1 MAGSENNYLIGVDT
15 GGTYTDAAIM
25 DAASN
30 EVLASA
36 KALTTR
42 GDLAVGVCEATER
55 ALSALG
61 GDTAAAASQ
70 VGLVSVSTTLA
81 TNAVVEGHGSPVCVV
96 LVGFD
101 ETMVQRS
108 GLNSAFPGLVVE
120 RIAGGHDH
128 NGGEVETL
136 DVAALAG
143 VVEKHGS
150 GVEAFAVASQFA
162 VRNPAHEL
170 AAREFIT
177 GKTSLPVTISTELA
191 SALDAP
197 RRALTAALN
206 ARLISRISLL
216 IKAVQQAMEQFGI
229 DAPLMITKGDGSLAR
244 AETVALRPIETVLS
258 GPAASLVGA
267 ATLSGLSD
275 FILSDMGGTTTD
287 LGVLQNGRPQVN
299 EQGADVGGWRT
310 MVQAI
315 DVRTLGLGG
324 DSEVAFDMKGE
335 ARVGA
340 RRSVPIS
347 LIASRFPHVMQ
358 QLEDDISDAESG
370 SMAGQFIMLPLGRV
384 PGDGQLARL
393 SRREQEVLANV
404 TADPAPLRKVA
415 AGSGA
420 HRTLETLSRKG
431 HVQLAGFTPS
441 DAAHVL
447 GLQNNW
453 SCEAALLAARLL
465 VRNVLQKAPS
475 GELAECLAQRVWDET
490 VRLAGRAVLET
501 ALGHHAIE
509 PGGAGGL
516 IDVVC
521 RGEARRSLA
530 RVSISPEVPVVA
542 VGGPVKIYYPEVG
555 KRLECNMVFPQSC
568 EVANAVG
575 AATGMIARTVTIEVN
590 GNGAGVF
597 RVHGPQ
603 SVSQFASAAAAID
616 EANRLARETAGAQV
630 NAMGGGEVSFAEDIQ
645 KFLLP
650 DAVDDNGLLRATVK
664 IEATARPAL
673 SR

>member
-1 MAGSENNYLIGVDT
+1 MTGSKSSYLIGVDT
-15 GGTYTDAAIM
+15 GGTYTDAVVM

-42 GDLAVGVCEATER
+42 GDLAVGVCEAMER

-61 GDTAAAASQ
+61 GDAADAASR
-70 VGLVSVSTTLA
+70 VSLVSVSTTLA

-108 GLNSAFPGLVVE
+108 GLSSAFPGLVVE

-128 NGGEVETL
+128 NGGEVEKL
-136 DVAALAG
+136 DMTALAG
-143 VVEKHGS
+143 VVEKHS
-150 GVEAFAVASQFA
+150 GNVEAFAVASQFA

-170 AAREFIT
+170 AARDFII
-177 GKTSLPVTISTELA
+177 GKTSLPVTVSTELA

-216 IKAVQQAMEQFGI
+216 IKAVQQAMAQFGI
-229 DAPLMITKGDGSLAR
+229 DAPLMMTKGDGSLAR

-287 LGVLQNGRPQVN
+287 LGVLENGRPQVN

-324 DSEVAFDMKGE
+324 DSEVAFDMKGG
-335 ARVGA
+335 ATVGA
-340 RRSVPIS
+340 RRSVPVS
-347 LIASRFPHVMQ
+347 LIASRFPGVLQ
-358 QLEDDISDAESG
+358 QLEDDLADAESG
-370 SMAGQFIMLPLGRV
+370 SMAGRFVMLPLGRV
-384 PGDGQLARL
+384 PGDGQSAGL
-393 SRREQEVLANV
+393 SRREQDVLGSV
-404 TADPAPLRKVA
+404 TAEPLPLRKLA
-415 AGSGA
+415 AGSA
-420 HRTLETLSRKG
+420 AQRTLETLSRKG

-447 GLQNNW
+447 GLQDNW
-453 SCEAALLAARLL
+453 SRDAALLAARLL
-465 VRNVLQKAPS
+465 VRNVLQKPPS
-475 GELAECLAQRVWDET
+475 DELAELLSQRVWEET
-490 VRLAGRAVLET
+490 VRLTGRAVVET

-521 RGEARRSLA
+521 RGEGRRSLA
-530 RVSISPEVPVVA
+530 RVAISPEVPVVA

-555 KRLECNMVFPQSC
+555 KRLGCDMVFPQSC

-603 SVSQFASAAAAID
+603 GVSQFASATAAID

-630 NAMGGGEVSFAEDIQ
+630 NAMGGGQVSFAEDIQ

-673 SR
+673 SL

>member
-1 MAGSENNYLIGVDT
+1 MSGSTKSYLIGVDT
-15 GGTYTDAAIM
+15 GGTYTDAAVM
-25 DAASN
+25 DAATN

-42 GDLAVGVCEATER
+42 GDLAVGVCEAMER
-55 ALSALG
+55 VLSALS
-61 GDTAAAASQ
+61 DDDAAAQ
-70 VGLVSVSTTLA
+70 VRLVSVSTTLA

-108 GLNSAFPGLVVE
+108 GLSSAFPGLVIE

-128 NGGEVETL
+128 NGGEVEKL
-136 DVAALAG
+136 DTGALAD
-143 VVEKHGS
+143 VVAKHAS

-170 AAREFIT
+170 AARDFIT
-177 GKTSLPVTISTELA
+177 GKTSLPVTVSTELA

-216 IKAVQQAMEQFGI
+216 IKAVQHAMTRFGI
-229 DAPLMITKGDGSLAR
+229 DAPLMMTKGDGSLAR
-244 AETVALRPIETVLS
+244 AESVALRPIETVLS

-287 LGVLQNGRPQVN
+287 LGVLENGRPQVN

-324 DSEVAFDMKGE
+324 DSEVAFDIKGV
-335 ARVGA
+335 ATVGA
-340 RRSVPIS
+340 RRSVPVS
-347 LIASRFPHVMQ
+347 LIASRFPRVMQ
-358 QLEDDISDAESG
+358 QLEDDISNAESG
-370 SMAGQFIMLPLGRV
+370 SMAGQFVMLPLGRV
-384 PGDGQLARL
+384 AGDVQPAGL
-393 SRREQEVLANV
+393 SKREQELLESITTEPSA
-404 TADPAPLRKVA
+404 LRQLA

-420 HRTLETLSRKG
+420 HRTLEALSRKG

-453 SCEAALLAARLL
+453 SREAAVLAAQLL
-465 VRNVLQKAPS
+465 VRNVFQKAPS
-475 GELAECLAQRVWDET
+475 DELVTQLAQRVWEET
-490 VRLAGRAVLET
+490 VRLTGRAVLET

-509 PGGAGGL
+509 PGNAGGL

-521 RGEARRSLA
+521 RGEGRRSLA

-555 KRLECNMVFPQSC
+555 KRLECEMVFPNSC

-575 AATGMIARTVTIEVN
+575 AATGLIARTVTIEVN

-597 RVHGPQ
+597 RVHGPH
-603 SVSQFASAAAAID
+603 SVTQFASASDAID

-630 NAMGGGEVSFAEDIQ
+630 SAMGGGEVSFAEDTE

-673 SR
+673 